1 MCIYVSEDRRI
12 RLDYVIPD
20 GKNLTVHNKS
30 YIINEDDLFLYKG
43 IPSYILTTKES
54 EPVKINPLNQRKSL
68 MSADDYNTAIS
79 SQVAKEIFLATKK
92 GIDTG
97 MISLIISGLTL
108 VGLLVLAYL
117 GNEFLTEIVTKLN
130 ELKNII
136 ASFGVGG

>member
-1 MCIYVSEDRRI
+1 
-12 RLDYVIPD
+12 
-20 GKNLTVHNKS
+20 
-30 YIINEDDLFLYKG
+30 
-43 IPSYILTTKES
+43 
-54 EPVKINPLNQRKSL
+54 